1 MTDLDTV
8 LSLYSTDSSRLTA
21 QLQYL
26 LIIRGWAVSLYSL
39 LLASSIL
46 IEIRLMA
53 AIDLIIIPVFFAL
66 EIVYDSYRVLFYQR
80 VMVYEKWLSTHAN
93 LPEEINNVLS
103 GEKFLDMESTLKAGR
118 NYAARNPVRISL
130 YVILTTIIVVYL
142 LA

>member
-1 MTDLDTV
+1 
-8 LSLYSTDSSRLTA
+8 
-21 QLQYL
+21 
-26 LIIRGWAVSLYSL
+26 
-39 LLASSIL
+39 
-46 IEIRLMA
+46 MA